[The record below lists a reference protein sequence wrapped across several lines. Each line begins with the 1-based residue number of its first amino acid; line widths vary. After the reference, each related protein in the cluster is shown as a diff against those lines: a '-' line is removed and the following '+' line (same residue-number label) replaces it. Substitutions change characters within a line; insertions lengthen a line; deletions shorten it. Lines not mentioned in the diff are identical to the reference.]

1 MIRSASSFTFGIVF
15 PVLSAASI
23 TIPTI
28 SGVIRDSKEKT
39 YKEQVKL
46 IEDAA
51 RTYMIAH
58 SSNLPKDE
66 NEKYSVPVSSLK
78 DEGLISNKDIKN
90 PIYSSNGTR
99 DEEKHQTF
107 SGVVCV
113 TYSNNKYK
121 YTYNQSGSC

>member
-1 MIRSASSFTFGIVF
+1 MELLAVFIVIGIIVT
-15 PVLSAASI
+15 I
-23 TIPTI
+23 TMPTI
-28 SGVIRDSKEKT
+28 ANVIRDSKEKT
-39 YKEQVKL
+39 YKEQISL

-51 RTYMIAH
+51 KNYMIAH
-58 SSNLPKDE
+58 SANLPKAGGS
-66 NEKYSVPVSSLK
+66 YAVAVSTLK

-107 SGVVCV
+107 SGAVCV

-121 YTYNQSGSC
+121 YTYKQSGSC